1 MSTAER
7 PWRCFVAVP
16 IGAELREA
24 LAEHVARLRR
34 LDGADAAW
42 RWTDAEGWHVTL
54 AFLGATEPAAVP
66 GLGRSLATVAASH
79 VPFELATGGHGAFPS
94 RGRARVL
101 WYGLADADGQLGRL
115 ARETQAAAGLDPE
128 ARFRAHLTLA
138 RARER
143 DGTDASR
150 LLSAHSPPG
159 RVEVDRIVLY
169 RSHLGRGPA
178 QYEELASAPLTGDG
192 P

>member
-16 IGAELREA
+16 IGTELRTS

-42 RWTDAEGWHVTL
+42 RWTEAEGWHVTL

-79 VPFELATGGHGAFPS
+79 VPFALSP
-94 RGRARVL
+94 RWPRA
-101 WYGLADADGQLGRL
+101 
-115 ARETQAAAGLDPE
+115 
-128 ARFRAHLTLA
+128 
-138 RARER
+138 
-143 DGTDASR
+143 
-150 LLSAHSPPG
+150 
-159 RVEVDRIVLY
+159 
-169 RSHLGRGPA
+169 
-178 QYEELASAPLTGDG
+178 
-192 P
+192 

>member
-16 IGAELREA
+16 IPDDLRAA

-42 RWTDAEGWHVTL
+42 RWTDPEGWHVTL
-54 AFLGATEPAAVP
+54 AFLGATEASAVP
-66 GLGRSLATVAASH
+66 GLERSLVTVAASH
-79 VPFELATGGHGAFPS
+79 SPFAIVTGGHGAFPS

-101 WYGLADADGQLGRL
+101 WYGIADADGQLRRL
-115 ARETQAAAGLDPE
+115 ARETQTAVGLDSE
-128 ARFRAHLTLA
+128 SRFRAHLTLA

-143 DGTDASR
+143 DGSDASH
-150 LLSAHSPPG
+150 LLSISSPPG
-159 RVEVDRIVLY
+159 QIAVDRIVLY

-178 QYEELASAPLTGDG
+178 HYEELASAPLSGDG